1 MPGQRNRMNKGTA
14 VWKRAA
20 CEGNLVVLCSLY
32 RMDQSLKS
40 PHYEVP
46 LYTNIGTLSFIYQV
60 PRNQQSFELGS
71 EPVCCAVISCSV
83 MQLLCHPTLC
93 NPIDCSPPDSFV
105 HGGSPGTCTGVG
117 CHALLQGIY
126 PAQGSNQGCPHC
138 RWIIY
143 HLSHHESLWMLEW
156 VACPFSRG
164 SSWPRNW
171 TGVSCIAGGFFTNWA
186 NREAWTV
193 SQPDLYLKIIAQW
206 AAKWRG

>member
-105 HGGSPGTCTGVG
+105 HGV
-117 CHALLQGIY
+117 LQAHI
-126 PAQGSNQGCPHC
+126 
-138 RWIIY
+138 
-143 HLSHHESLWMLEW
+143 LEW
-156 VACPFSRG
+156 VAMPFSRG
-164 SSWPRNW
+164 STQPRDQ
-171 TGVSCIAGGFFTNWA
+171 TKVAHIAGGLFIIWA
-186 NREAWTV
+186 TMKVYECWN
-193 SQPDLYLKIIAQW
+193 
-206 AAKWRG
+206 G

>member
-1 MPGQRNRMNKGTA
+1 M
-14 VWKRAA
+14 
-20 CEGNLVVLCSLY
+20 
-32 RMDQSLKS
+32 
-40 PHYEVP
+40 
-46 LYTNIGTLSFIYQV
+46 NIGTLSFIYQV
-60 PRNQQSFELGS
+60 LRNQQSFELGS

-105 HGGSPGTCTGVG
+105 HGGSPGTYTRVG
-117 CHALLQGIY
+117 CHSLLQGIY
-126 PAQGSNQGCPHC
+126 PAQGSNKCHPHC

-143 HLSHHESLWMLEW
+143 HLSHHENLWMLEW
-156 VACPFSRG
+156 VAYSFSRG